1 MHYDIVI
8 IGGGAGGLE
17 LAARLG
23 RSLGR
28 KRGIEKVLLVDRSIF
43 HIWKPSLHEVAAGT
57 LDPQQEG
64 LSYPIL
70 ARRNHFGFS
79 IGELSALD
87 APNKTLTLAEL
98 RDADGS
104 VLIPERRISFR
115 WCVLAVGSG
124 SNTFGTPGVAE
135 HCFVLEQVSDA
146 EHFRRHLLAAFT
158 RAAFAT
164 PRRLGIAIVG
174 GGATG
179 VELSAELL
187 EAHQVVLQ
195 GYGPEQQFQLDIT
208 LVEAGPRIL
217 AALPEKI
224 SAQAHEAL
232 VQRGVKVLTGTQVL
246 SISSHTLHTAKDKV
260 TSDVNAELLMW
271 AAGIKAADRN
281 AAYGLTTNRAN
292 QFVVNDQL
300 QTSVPSVYA
309 LGDCAACVWAD
320 PSAAGTTPDATRWVP
335 ARAQAAN
342 QQATYLHAK
351 LLALLAG
358 KANHAAF
365 VYRDFG
371 SLVSLGN
378 HKGVGSLMGSLSG
391 RNFFVEGLLA
401 KGMYMSLH
409 IMHHRAILGVGGT
422 VTLALARLLQRRVS
436 GRLKLH

>member
-79 IGELSALD
+79 IGELAALD
-87 APNKTLTLAEL
+87 APQKTLTLAEL
-98 RDADGS
+98 RDTDGRL
-104 VLIPERRISFR
+104 LIPERRISFQC
-115 WCVLAVGSG
+115 CVLAVGSG

-164 PRRLGIAIVG
+164 PKRLGIAIVG

-187 EAHQVVLQ
+187 EAHQAVLQ
-195 GYGPEQQFQLDIT
+195 GYGSEQQFALDIT
-208 LVEAGPRIL
+208 LVEAGPRVL

-224 SAQAHEAL
+224 SAQAFEAL
-232 VQRGVKVLTGTQVL
+232 VQRGVKVLTATQVL
-246 SISSHTLHTAKDKV
+246 SVSEGVLHTTQGAV
-260 TSDVNAELLMW
+260 RSDVRADLLMW

-281 AAYGLTTNRAN
+281 ASYGLTVNRSN

-300 QTSVPSVYA
+300 QTSVPGVYA
-309 LGDCAACVWAD
+309 LGDCAAC
-320 PSAAGTTPDATRWVP
+320 P
-335 ARAQAAN
+335 
-342 QQATYLHAK
+342 
-351 LLALLAG
+351 
-358 KANHAAF
+358 
-365 VYRDFG
+365 
-371 SLVSLGN
+371 
-378 HKGVGSLMGSLSG
+378 
-391 RNFFVEGLLA
+391 
-401 KGMYMSLH
+401 
-409 IMHHRAILGVGGT
+409 
-422 VTLALARLLQRRVS
+422 
-436 GRLKLH
+436 

>member
-1 MHYDIVI
+1 MHHDIVI

-23 RSLGR
+23 RALGR
-28 KRGIEKVLLVDRSIF
+28 KRGIETVLLVDRSIF

-79 IGELSALD
+79 IGDLSALN
-87 APNKTLTLAEL
+87 AVQKTLTLAEL
-98 RDADGS
+98 RDTDGS
-104 VLIPERRISFR
+104 LLIPERQISFK

-146 EHFRRHLLAAFT
+146 EVFRRHLLAAFT
-158 RAAFAT
+158 RAAFAS

-195 GYGPEQQFQLDIT
+195 GYGSEQQFQLDIT

-217 AALPEKI
+217 AGLPEKI
-224 SAQAHEAL
+224 SAQANEAL
-232 VQRGVKVLTGTQVL
+232 TQRGVKVLTGTQVE
-246 SISSHTLHTAKDKV
+246 SVSANALHTVKGGAR
-260 TSDVNAELLMW
+260 SDINAELLMW

-281 AAYGLTTNRAN
+281 ASFGLAVNRAN
-292 QFVVNDQL
+292 QFVVNNAL
-300 QTSVPSVYA
+300 ETSVPGVYA
-309 LGDCAACVWAD
+309 LGDCAACPWAD
-320 PSAAGTTPDATRWVP
+320 LQTSSDAGQQPRWVP

-342 QQATYLHAK
+342 QQATYLYGQ
-351 LLALLAG
+351 LLAQLNGQTKEAR
-358 KANHAAF
+358 F
-365 VYRDFG
+365 TYRDFG
-371 SLVSLGN
+371 SLVSLGQ

-401 KGMYMSLH
+401 KWMYMSLH

-422 VTLALARLLQRRVS
+422 VTLAMARLLQRRVS